1 MNVALL
7 NERITIQK
15 AVVISDRIGNRTNA
29 WEDYLSCACTVC
41 GEAGKESASA
51 GQTVEHTDISFT
63 VRSCKDTDAVTST
76 GYRILFKDTVYDI
89 VLIDH
94 MNYKHKCLKY
104 KCRKA

>member
-1 MNVALL
+1 MNVALM
-7 NERITIQK
+7 NERITLQK
-15 AVVISDRIGNRTNA
+15 SVVISDDIGNRINA
-29 WEDYLSCACTVC
+29 WEDYYACACTVG
-41 GEAGKESASA
+41 GEAGKESAAA

-63 VRSCKDTDAVTST
+63 VRSCALADAVTST
-76 GYRILFKDTVYDI
+76 GYRILFYGEAYDI